1 MPQPIPTDPVSAIA
15 LATGQVAQAST
26 MFGAQKR
33 LKLEAENV
41 KSAQREQL
49 KNTIL
54 AQKLGGSSDKTMTYV
69 LIGVGVVAL
78 VGVAIYFSRKK

>member
-1 MPQPIPTDPVSAIA
+1 MAVDPVSLIA
-15 LATGQVAQAST
+15 GAVGKVADAST
-26 MFGAQKR
+26 MIGAQKR
-33 LKLEAENV
+33 LKLEGENV

-49 KNTIL
+49 KSMVI
-54 AQKLGGSSDKTMTYV
+54 AEKLGGSKDKTMTYV

>member
-1 MPQPIPTDPVSAIA
+1 MSKAIPTDPVSAIA

-26 MFGAQKR
+26 MFGSQRR
-33 LKLEAENV
+33 LKLEGENV

-49 KNTIL
+49 KNTIFAERL
-54 AQKLGGSSDKTMTYV
+54 SGSKDKTMTYV

>member
-1 MPQPIPTDPVSAIA
+1 MSKAIPTDPVSAIA

-26 MFGAQKR
+26 MFGAQRR
-33 LKLEAENV
+33 LKLEGENV

-49 KNTIL
+49 KNTIF
-54 AQKLGGSSDKTMTYV
+54 AERLGGSKDKTMTYV
-69 LIGVGVVAL
+69 LIGVGVVSL